1 MMLST
6 FSCDYWP
13 SVYPLWR
20 NSYSKPFAIVQLLN
34 HVWLFATPWT
44 HQASLSFTISW
55 SLLKLM
61 SIESVMPFQPSHPLL
76 SPSPPAFSLSQHQSF
91 LMSQLFRSSGQST
104 GASASASVLPMNIQ
118 DWFPLELTGLISLA
132 VQRTLKSLLQHH
144 SSKASI
150 LWGSAFFMINL
161 YSILKTELFAFILLD
176 YLASL
181 YIWKWNWKPLGHV
194 RLFATPWTV

>member
-1 MMLST
+1 M
-6 FSCDYWP
+6 DYNP
-13 SVYPLWR
+13 PGFTVLHHLLELTQTHVHRVSD
-20 NSYSKPFAIVQLLN
+20 AI
-34 HVWLFATPWT
+34 
-44 HQASLSFTISW
+44 
-55 SLLKLM
+55 
-61 SIESVMPFQPSHPLL
+61 QPSHPLL

-118 DWFPLELTGLISLA
+118 DWFPLGLTGLISLA

-161 YSILKTELFAFILLD
+161 DSILKTGLFAFILLD

-181 YIWKWNWKPLGHV
+181 YIWKWNWKSLGHV
-194 RLFATPWTV
+194 RFFATPWTV